1 MATKKQENSHL
12 EIEVEFKTEK
22 YSNPMFE
29 KLRALEAEMKDELKP
44 IEYRLD
50 SILGFKE
57 SVRQQCK
64 VVCKEVEKLTEMFKK
79 FEIENQPLIKDLPVF
94 LESEKKTF

>member
-1 MATKKQENSHL
+1 
-12 EIEVEFKTEK
+12 
-22 YSNPMFE
+22 
-29 KLRALEAEMKDELKP
+29 MKDELKP

-64 VVCKEVEKLTEMFKK
+64 VVCKEVEKLTEMFKN
-79 FEIENQPLIKDLPVF
+79 FELENQPLIKDLPVF